1 MKTLEEKIVI
11 TILGVMV
18 LSVVINI
25 CVYGMTITLSAM

>member
-1 MKTLEEKIVI
+1 MFTLQEKLVL
-11 TILGVMV
+11 TLLGVMV